1 MIIDSQRATASGGS
15 ACGGSNLADLAGWLR
30 YPFNLFA
37 AKDLHVNSCGAE
49 PCHVVPL

>member
-1 MIIDSQRATASGGS
+1 MRSVPPPQVAV
-15 ACGGSNLADLAGWLR
+15 LAMAAILPDLAGWLR